1 MSHLNEIKMGY
12 WMHMGH
18 SLGFAVRLLLLS
30 LVGMVHA
37 IVPWIFTKT
46 MSRGVANTHEE
57 LKCQS

>member
-1 MSHLNEIKMGY
+1 MSHLKETKMGY
-12 WMHMGH
+12 FKHMAH
-18 SLGFAVRLLLLS
+18 SLGFAVRLLLIS

-37 IVPWIFTKT
+37 IIPWMFTKT